1 MASGVHFR
9 FLTSSSQVCTIY
21 RPLGLPKTDYSQLPN
36 FPYNPFTS
44 ERIKGW
50 DVLNQYIWPHAKL
63 STIIQEALKNTTET
77 LSSIASNNT
86 SNPSFLGLSMSS
98 AASSAAARLASATNS
113 VSSIFAKT
121 VPTTSQRTPDFMLFV
136 GDFIY
141 ADLPNWGGGNL
152 ERYHQLYKRVYASP
166 SFRKVYEKLRKSTTI
181 LGSHV
186 Y

>member
-1 MASGVHFR
+1 MQLS
-9 FLTSSSQVCTIY
+9 
-21 RPLGLPKTDYSQLPN
+21 RPLGLPKTDHTQLPN

-63 STIIQEALKNTTET
+63 STIVKEALKNTTET
-77 LSSIASNNT
+77 LSSIASDKT
-86 SNPSFLGLSMSS
+86 SSVSFLGLNISS
-98 AASSAAARLASATNS
+98 AASSAAARLASATDS
-113 VSSIFAKT
+113 ISSIFAKT
-121 VPTTSQRTPDFMLFV
+121 VPTTSRINPDFMFFV

-166 SFRKVYEKLRKSTTI
+166 SFRKVYERLRKSTTF
-181 LGSHV
+181 LGS
-186 Y
+186 YLY